1 MKYTSLIVFCF
12 IILSCN
18 KQELKLPQIHTE
30 AVNEVYNN
38 SQVWIFY
45 SVKDNDTLAIL
56 NKNNSISTTHWLF
69 NIDKKIRL
77 KQLYKPLSTMLAKRQ
92 RKSPHHVAGMQNYF
106 TFADSVDKR
115 NKFLPFKT
123 KTIVY
128 KTPNVKDTNA
138 TNIVFYP
145 TRFQFKDRTYNYHQL
160 DSVLQN
166 QDNWQNTRLFYQDQI
181 SYSKYLKIKALIYH
195 LPVNDSLQPTTD
207 FYFE

>member
-1 MKYTSLIVFCF
+1 MKYIPVIFLCF

-18 KQELKLPQIHTE
+18 KQTVKLPQIHTE

-45 SVKDNDTLAIL
+45 SVTNNDTLAVL

-69 NIDKKIRL
+69 NIDKKLQL

-92 RKSPHHVAGMQNYF
+92 KKSPHHVDGMRNYF
-106 TFADSVDKR
+106 TFADTLDKR

-128 KTPNVKDTNA
+128 KVPNAKDTS
-138 TNIVFYP
+138 TLNIIFYP
-145 TRFQFKDRTYNYHQL
+145 KYFQFKDRTYNYHQL

-166 QDNWQNTRLFYQDQI
+166 QHSWHKTHFFYQDQI
-181 SYSKYLKIKALIYH
+181 SYPEYLKIKALIYH
-195 LPVNDSLQPTTD
+195 LPFNDSLLPTTD